1 MPFSL
6 PPTIYRMYV
15 MFPGTWQEGNQ
26 IKEKDALLSYL
37 SVLVSFLN
45 IL

>member
-6 PPTIYRMYV
+6 PPMLYKMYA
-15 MFPGTWQEGNQ
+15 MFPGTWQEGNHS
-26 IKEKDALLSYL
+26 KEKDALLSYL
-37 SVLVSFLN
+37 SVLVSSLN